1 MNTTNAFCPGC
12 GSPRSPGAK
21 FCRKCRMK
29 FDEKSTAEQTIDT
42 LQAVSK
48 TAGSVKSTI
57 STAESAIQTASQV
70 KDFVITPPAQ
80 WKVVIGDRLPGIG
93 QAVATAATQKVQEKI
108 ETVVKEKVGEIVE
121 ETIKKTPAQ
130 GAGTWAATIPTA
142 GSSVC
147 TSCGKQVKAGAKF
160 CGSCG
165 AEQKIIQI
173 CPRCGAP
180 MALGFC
186 EMCGKATVVNENP
199 PSRICPHCGLPI
211 RENAK
216 FCGSCGKKVV

>member
-1 MNTTNAFCPGC
+1 MSTSNAFCPGC

-42 LQAVSK
+42 LHTVSK
-48 TAGSVKSTI
+48 TAESVKSTI

-93 QAVATAATQKVQEKI
+93 QAAATKATQMAQEKI
-108 ETVVKEKVGEIVE
+108 ETVVKEKVGDMVK
-121 ETIKKTPAQ
+121 ETINNPPAQ
-130 GAGTWAATIPTA
+130 GTVTRAATIPTA

-147 TSCGKQVKAGAKF
+147 YSCGKQVKA
-160 CGSCG
+160 
-165 AEQKIIQI
+165 
-173 CPRCGAP
+173 
-180 MALGFC
+180 
-186 EMCGKATVVNENP
+186 
-199 PSRICPHCGLPI
+199 
-211 RENAK
+211 
-216 FCGSCGKKVV
+216 